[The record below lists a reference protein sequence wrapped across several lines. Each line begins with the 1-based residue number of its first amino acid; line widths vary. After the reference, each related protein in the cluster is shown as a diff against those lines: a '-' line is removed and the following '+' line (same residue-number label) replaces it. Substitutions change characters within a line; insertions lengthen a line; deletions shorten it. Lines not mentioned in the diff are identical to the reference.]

1 MQDAWIYI
9 NRRCEGDGWILGSK
23 LDLETHCESDE
34 ADPID
39 FEFTPDV
46 YGDWN
51 NSTKRLEENTYCDI
65 TMDATQGVGR
75 VVFDDTTNLGVE
87 VDGYTIG
94 DVITVKE
101 GEVRTIRVFNGNEAG
116 PLTFLVAF
124 SGAQLL

>member
-1 MQDAWIYI
+1 
-9 NRRCEGDGWILGSK
+9 
-23 LDLETHCESDE
+23 
-34 ADPID
+34 
-39 FEFTPDV
+39 
-46 YGDWN
+46 
-51 NSTKRLEENTYCDI
+51 
-65 TMDATQGVGR
+65 MDATQGVGR

-101 GEVRTIRVFNGNEAG
+101 GEVSTIRVFNGNEAG